1 MPLGWFHGKTV
12 ANCGLTQQQ
21 YCCLANTLA
30 LSFFVTGILL
40 RIILICGTFCILI
53 TPVCSMRVERVEPLG
68 FFVALSFFVT
78 GICEVPLSYLTTCR
92 VLCSVLSIV
101 DRTGK

>member
-1 MPLGWFHGKTV
+1 MLRYIDAVRVFHGKTV
-12 ANCGLTQQQ
+12 AKCGLTQQQ
-21 YCCLANTLA
+21 YCCLANALA

-78 GICEVPLSYLTTCR
+78 GIKTGSKSAP
-92 VLCSVLSIV
+92 VL
-101 DRTGK
+101 